1 MESIIRCPWC
11 ESSQL
16 YREYHDQEWG
26 RPVHDEQRMFEFLLL
41 ETFQAGL
48 SWITILN
55 KRENLRSTFHN
66 FDIQRVADMG
76 ENEIERALKNPGI
89 IRHEGKIR
97 AAINNAQRVLEMKSQ
112 GLSLVEF
119 FWSYVDQKPIIN
131 TPTNLSDVPA
141 VTPLAQQIAKDLKK
155 RGFKF
160 VGATTIYAH
169 MQATG
174 MVNDHLVGCHVKS
187 DTMRKV

>member
-26 RPVHDEQRMFEFLLL
+26 RPVRDEQRMFEFLLL

-55 KRENLRSTFHN
+55 KRENFRSTFHS

-119 FWSYVDQKPIIN
+119 FWSYVDGKPIIN
-131 TPTNLSDVPA
+131 TPINLSDVPA

-187 DTMRKV
+187 VTMRKA